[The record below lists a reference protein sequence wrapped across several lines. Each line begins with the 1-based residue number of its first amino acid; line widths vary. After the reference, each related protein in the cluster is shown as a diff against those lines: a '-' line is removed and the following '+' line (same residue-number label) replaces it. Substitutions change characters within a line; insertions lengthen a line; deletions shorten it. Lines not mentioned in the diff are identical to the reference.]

1 MSKLPTDLIEIPS
14 YNSYHGEISLK
25 CLMYS
30 PSQKALYNKGFLNKK
45 INLNNKKNFYSY
57 VKSENPMERKR
68 ICININ
74 RFIRQYPEYQNIKDN
89 YTRDESSEKIEDK
102 LDENKSIDKSIDKS
116 IENNS
121 NEKSDEKASPADA
134 NQIDEISENRFID
147 ILSNYKD

>member
-14 YNSYHGEISLK
+14 YNSYHGNIDLK

-89 YTRDESSEKIEDK
+89 YTDEKSDEKIEENKSVDNSNEKIEDK
-102 LDENKSIDKSIDKS
+102 SEDNKLEDKS
-116 IENNS
+116 ENN
-121 NEKSDEKASPADA
+121 
-134 NQIDEISENRFID
+134 NQVENEISENRFID

>member
-14 YNSYHGEISLK
+14 YNSYHGNIDLK

-89 YTRDESSEKIEDK
+89 YTDEKSDEKIEENKSVDNSNEKIEDK
-102 LDENKSIDKSIDKS
+102 SIDNKLEDNQ
-116 IENNS
+116 ENNQEE
-121 NEKSDEKASPADA
+121 N
-134 NQIDEISENRFID
+134 EISENRFID

>member
-1 MSKLPTDLIEIPS
+1 MNKLPEDLIEIPF
-14 YNSYHGEISLK
+14 YNGKYGNVDLK
-25 CLMYS
+25 GLMYS

-74 RFIRQYPEYQNIKDN
+74 RFIRQYPEYQNIQDN
-89 YTRDESSEKIEDK
+89 YTNE
-102 LDENKSIDKSIDKS
+102 KSIDKSIDEKS
-116 IENNS
+116 DDNKASADEVSEDNS
-121 NEKSDEKASPADA
+121 NEKSENN
-134 NQIDEISENRFID
+134 NQEEISENRFID